1 MIDQA
6 FYKILINTEAITN
19 VVGAQIHALIAP
31 SQADLYITYQE
42 IYSRRSKNIDNSSA
56 QKRSEF
62 QVDIFGN
69 RLSTVSSL
77 AQILI
82 EALDG
87 INNAD
92 YGYNIQLISVGE
104 ERSEF
109 ESETKLY
116 RKSIDFTL
124 FYD

>member
-19 VVGAQIHALIAP
+19 VVGTQIHAMVAP
-31 SQADLYITYQE
+31 SQVDLYITYQE

-87 INNAD
+87 IYNAD

>member
-19 VVGAQIHALIAP
+19 VVGAQIHAMVAP
-31 SQADLYITYQE
+31 SLADLYITYQE

>member
-19 VVGAQIHALIAP
+19 VVGTQIHAMVAP